1 MMFLRSSGVEG
12 ESNMAWGNHLQLST
26 IIVIPYHQH
35 LDYHYHHPQHTDFL
49 DALAS
54 LELVMRVSHGVTNFL

>member
-12 ESNMAWGNHLQLST
+12 ESNIAWGDHLQLST

-35 LDYHYHHPQHTDFL
+35 LDYHYHHPQHTDFFIL
-49 DALAS
+49 DFHQDGPLKIAC
-54 LELVMRVSHGVTNFL
+54 